1 MKDLTKMMLFMFLG
15 LIFAILVL
23 GFHRSGET
31 TGLAKFGVTNTPAS
45 KPASFD
51 QGVGF

>member
-15 LIFAILVL
+15 LVAAILVL
-23 GFHRSGET
+23 GFHKSGNP
-31 TGLAKFGVTNTPAS
+31 TGTMMLGSTSNPT
-45 KPASFD
+45 KPASFE